1 LIVAECDDDAELFV
15 QALRKAG
22 YLPVWWRR
30 VKDAGEMAIALA
42 EESWDVVLSRPRLS
56 SLDFLAALTT
66 RPLQGVDDVPR
77 LQSGIERGPQLAL
90 SRSRKPLNA

>member
-1 LIVAECDDDAELFV
+1 MPDRAIRTRSSDLPAARAHATPAVALAALIVAECDDDAELFV

-56 SLDFLAALTT
+56 SLDF
-66 RPLQGVDDVPR
+66 V
-77 LQSGIERGPQLAL
+77 
-90 SRSRKPLNA
+90 